1 MNLNNIN
8 LAKLLKQAIVGLGV
22 IGLVATSVNY
32 NPGGVSTRV
41 QQPLFGSHWE
51 KSEGWYFTV
60 PFVSKTRSFNQRG
73 TIASS
78 DNESIVETASLVADP
93 QNRQFADSYEM
104 KVEWSMRYAIPSDD
118 TNLEAM
124 YVALKSE
131 DNMLGNTL
139 MPFAQ
144 TLVADSMNQMLGGQF
159 AQGGR
164 NSLRTLI
171 DDQSQNGMYQTQVK
185 RVKAGSKSG
194 KGSNTTTGG
203 TSADDIEITK
213 VVYLEDENGKKLRT
227 PLGIAQYGLK
237 IVPNSI
243 AIIETVPQGRLVEY
257 INNKQKNLAKQI
269 EQDEAQKLLA
279 KEAQTAKLQGER
291 DLVTKTNA
299 LNIQKQEAIIAA
311 QRKVEEAKLQAEKE
325 TVERQKV
332 ADLAIIDKTR
342 QLQEA
347 QANEGIE
354 KANLA
359 AAKYEAQSHE
369 ELGLAKVR
377 VKEAELKAKQDNSTI
392 YLAELDLQKTQTIYN
407 NLKGV
412 TIEMPE
418 FYNAGGSEGGTPLNS
433 LEVFSTIAAK
443 QALTKETKGN

>member
-1 MNLNNIN
+1 MNMKDLSLGKVLRNTF
-8 LAKLLKQAIVGLGV
+8 LGLGA
-22 IGLVATSVNY
+22 IGLLATSINY

-41 QQPLFGSHWE
+41 QQPGFGSHWE
-51 KSEGWYFTV
+51 KTEGWYLTV
-60 PFVSKTRSFNQRG
+60 PFLSKTRSFNQRG

-104 KVEWSMRYAIPSDD
+104 KVEWSLRYAIPSDD
-118 TNLEAM
+118 ESLEKM

-171 DDQSQNGMYQTQVK
+171 DDQSQNGMYQTKVQ
-185 RVKAGSKSG
+185 RVPAGSKDG
-194 KGSNTTTGG
+194 KGSNETTGG
-203 TSADDIEITK
+203 TAADDIEVTK
-213 VVYLEDENGKKLRT
+213 VVYLKDEETGKKLRT

-243 AIIETVPQGRLVEY
+243 SIIETVPQGRLVDY
-257 INNKQKNLAKQI
+257 IKKKQDNLAKQI

-291 DLVTKTNA
+291 DLVTRTNV
-299 LNIQKQEAIIAA
+299 LNIQKQEAIITKE
-311 QRKVEEAKLQAEKE
+311 REVEEAKLQAEKE
-325 TVERQKV
+325 TVDRQKV
-332 ADLAIIDKTR
+332 ADLAIIDKKR
-342 QLQEA
+342 ELQIA
-347 QANEGIE
+347 KDNEGIQQ
-354 KANLA
+354 ANAA
-359 AAKYEAQSHE
+359 AAKFEALAMLETGLAQVQIDEAQ
-369 ELGLAKVR
+369 LA
-377 VKEAELKAKQDNSTI
+377 AKTKNQTVF
-392 YLAELDLQKTQTIYN
+392 LAEVDLRKTETIYN

-412 TIEMPE
+412 TIDMPD
-418 FYNAGGSEGGTPLNS
+418 YYQGGGNGVAPVNS
-433 LEVFSTIAAK
+433 LEIFSTLAANAELKK
-443 QALTKETKGN
+443 QTSGK